1 MKKGNNTDKDGVCTS
16 ETTTVEG
23 RHQEQNCFIDEEVNG
38 TTINKKKKQLWFR
51 APVMS
56 HSETNDCRKTYEVQ
70 LCFGGQIVGTKP

>member
-38 TTINKKKKQLWFR
+38 TTINKKKTVVVSS
-51 APVMS
+51 PGDVS
-56 HSETNDCRKTYEVQ
+56 
-70 LCFGGQIVGTKP
+70 FGN